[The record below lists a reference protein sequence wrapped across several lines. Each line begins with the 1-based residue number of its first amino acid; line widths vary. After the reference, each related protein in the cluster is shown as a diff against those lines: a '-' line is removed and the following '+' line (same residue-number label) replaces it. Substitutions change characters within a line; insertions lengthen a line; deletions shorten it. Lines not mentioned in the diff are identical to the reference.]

1 MVRRKDVNCVSNV
14 SNTCP
19 APAAHWYDFAMLLT
33 RQALLASAI
42 FALGAPLTLRPVVA
56 AEPED
61 RAQLSAC
68 VEKNMTAD
76 DSLIMRRFIFLF
88 MSDVMQTDADIQG
101 DVAAKRD
108 ALSTGAAGLIT
119 RLAEKDCKAEV
130 HALIADKPQGG
141 AFKSLFDDIGK
152 PVQSSLT
159 MGLPKAAIALGMGI
173 MKKLDPATLAD
184 LEVIDLSGAA
194 GPAAAPAAQTNP
206 RSHLSRAA
214 VSGVRLRV
222 LFETSLNPDCSVVG
236 PTVIRALIHPTQGT
250 ATIENAKDFTNYDAT
265 NQRYHCNVARVAGA
279 AVYYQSKP
287 GYTGPDSASYE
298 VITPSGLRRQIDVDI
313 NVN

>member
-1 MVRRKDVNCVSNV
+1 
-14 SNTCP
+14 
-19 APAAHWYDFAMLLT
+19 MLLT

-42 FALGAPLTLRPVVA
+42 FALCAPLTLRPVVA

-68 VEKNMTAD
+68 VEKHMTAD

-88 MSDVMQTDADIQG
+88 MSDLLQTDADIQG

-108 ALSTGAAGLIT
+108 GLAAGAASLIT
-119 RLAEKDCKAEV
+119 RMAETDCKSEV
-130 HALIADKPQGG
+130 RALIADAPQGG
-141 AFKSLFDDIGK
+141 AFKALFEEIGK
-152 PVQSSLT
+152 PVQASLSA
-159 MGLPKAAIALGMGI
+159 GLPRAGIALGIGI
-173 MKKLDPATLAD
+173 MKKIDPATIAD
-184 LEVIDLSGAA
+184 LGIINTPL
-194 GPAAAPAAQTNP
+194 AAAPAAAPVAQSNP

-214 VSGVRLRV
+214 VSGVRLRL
-222 LFETSLNPDCSVVG
+222 LFETSLNPDCSLIG

-250 ATIENAKDFTNYDAT
+250 ATIENTKDFTSYDAA
-265 NQRYHCNVARVAGA
+265 NQRYHCNESRVAGA

-298 VITPSGLRRQIDVDI
+298 LITPSGVRRQIDVDI